1 MLEDLLE
8 SVLSGGSNLR
18 IAYKRELARF
28 WPPIELEIASA
39 IVENSKL
46 IGALVFPVAGEM
58 ELIHQVFELSE
69 GSVELHSN
77 LSAVLTLLRKIY
89 PAPRG
94 AELSGCRAQRS

>member
-1 MLEDLLE
+1 
-8 SVLSGGSNLR
+8 
-18 IAYKRELARF
+18 
-28 WPPIELEIASA
+28 
-39 IVENSKL
+39 
-46 IGALVFPVAGEM
+46 M

-77 LSAVLTLLRKIY
+77 LSAVLTLLRKIC